1 MQTVL
6 ASSPGFFF
14 AAPTT
19 GREGAESVK
28 ANLKSAETAGVS
40 AGFACYNFRASP
52 SDFAL
57 QRLLL
62 IELAP
67 SILSADFAR
76 LGEDARAAL
85 EAGAQLLH
93 VDVMDG
99 HFVPN
104 ITIGPPVVASLRKAV
119 SAPLDVHLMI
129 ENPGEFIPAFA
140 DAGADWISVH
150 QEACRHLNGTLEVIK
165 RQGLKAGVVINPA
178 TPVQTLGEVLDIID
192 YVLVM
197 SVNPGFGGQKF
208 IPGALEKVR
217 KLATMRN
224 AKGLSYRIEIDGGVS
239 LNNVADIARAGAE
252 ILVAGNAVFGKG
264 DVKDNVKNLLKAAN
278 EAMLLKA

>member
-1 MQTVL
+1 M
-6 ASSPGFFF
+6 
-14 AAPTT
+14 
-19 GREGAESVK
+19 
-28 ANLKSAETAGVS
+28 
-40 AGFACYNFRASP
+40 
-52 SDFAL
+52 
-57 QRLLL
+57 

-76 LGEDARAAL
+76 LGEQANAAV
-85 EAGAQLLH
+85 EGGAQLLH

-119 SAPLDVHLMI
+119 TVPLDVHLMI
-129 ENPGEFIPAFA
+129 EDPDQFIPAFV

-150 QEACRHLNGTLEVIK
+150 QEACIHLNRTLELIK
-165 RQGLKAGVVINPA
+165 SHDVLAGAVINPA
-178 TPVQTLGEVLDIID
+178 TPVQTLGEVLDIVD

-208 IPGALEKVR
+208 IPGSLEKVR
-217 KLATMRN
+217 KLATMRT
-224 AKGLSYRIEIDGGVS
+224 AKGLDYRIEIDGGVS
-239 LNNVADIARAGAE
+239 QNNIAEIAKAGAE

-264 DVKDNVKNLLKAAN
+264 NVKDNVRNLLKAAN